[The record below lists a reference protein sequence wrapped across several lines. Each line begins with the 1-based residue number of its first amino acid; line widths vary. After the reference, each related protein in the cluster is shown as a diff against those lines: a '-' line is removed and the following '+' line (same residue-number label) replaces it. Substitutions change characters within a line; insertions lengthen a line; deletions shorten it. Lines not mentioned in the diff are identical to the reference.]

1 MAEIFLVKK
10 SMKIVSESTLHDGLE
25 TIKIFLSGSVKKGEN
40 DKRSDE
46 FFWSDEEELLLK
58 NSVEGYV
65 EILNPNTIKIPKYL
79 SRERFVADMEMLLQS
94 DVVVVDARTKKGL
107 GIGAE
112 MALAK
117 QHEIPVFVLC
127 PFGSEYRGRMDMA
140 DGTKQEWTH
149 PFVLGLSDK
158 LFETIEDL
166 AKEINAFRKK

>member
-1 MAEIFLVKK
+1 MKK
-10 SMKIVSESTLHDGLE
+10 VF
-25 TIKIFLSGSVKKGEN
+25 IFLSGSVKKGEG
-40 DKRSDE
+40 DKRPDE
-46 FFWSDEEELLLK
+46 FFWSDEEALLLK
-58 NSVEGYV
+58 NSVGGDV

-127 PFGSEYRGRMDMA
+127 PFGSEYRGWTDTP
-140 DGTKQEWTH
+140 DGTKQEWVH

-166 AKEINAFRKK
+166 AKEINMLQK